1 MEQPLVSIIIVS
13 YNHGKFLKENLDS
26 IKAQTYPNIQLIVAD
41 DASMD
46 NSVQVFEEWLK
57 ENNYPATKNFHKK
70 NTGLATTLNE
80 CIEHVKG
87 KYVKMIAADD
97 YLHPESIEKCVE
109 ELERLGEEYGMVFTD
124 TWTINEKSEITND
137 ITDYNVNINLTKE
150 QFREKLLEGNR
161 VAALTVLMR
170 KSAIDD
176 TGKYPTDVLIED
188 YYRWLKIN
196 EQYWIAYLPDK
207 LSYYRLHSSNISKIR
222 ADKILEEE
230 IMMKLLFDKTG
241 AMKTKIENFIVRKYY
256 QKKISKKIEELYTV
270 YKYRDR
276 ILNFCIIFNLPF
288 LIYRILNKIF

>member
-137 ITDYNVNINLTKE
+137 ITDYNVNKNLTKE

-161 VAALTVLMR
+161 IAALTVLMR
-170 KSAIDD
+170 KTAVKN
-176 TGKYPTDVLIED
+176 TGDYPTDLFIED